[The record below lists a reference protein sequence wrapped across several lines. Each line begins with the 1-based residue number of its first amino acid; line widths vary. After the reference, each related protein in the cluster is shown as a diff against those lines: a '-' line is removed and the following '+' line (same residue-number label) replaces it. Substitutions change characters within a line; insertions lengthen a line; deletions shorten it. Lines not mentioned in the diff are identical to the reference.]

1 MRMPYRPTQQ
11 IYSVAFYVRFNG
23 AANPV
28 NTTIAVKLMDVE
40 TSPQKLYKI
49 TISTTGNVAIY
60 ENIQGQ
66 TFLFGT
72 YNRQSLQEIDN
83 AIPPDEF
90 SPMMHQ
96 GFWVR

>member
-1 MRMPYRPTQQ
+1 M
-11 IYSVAFYVRFNG
+11 YSVAFYAKFHG

-28 NTTIAVKLMDVE
+28 NTTIAIKLMDMDK
-40 TSPQKLYKI
+40 SPRKLYKV

-72 YNRQSLQEIDN
+72 YNRQSLQIIDN
-83 AIPPDEF
+83 VIPPEEF
-90 SPMMHQ
+90 SPMVHK